1 MHESADSSLRT
12 MAASLMNRKV
22 GVSFQKLSKAGVRCG
37 LIVDDTERSRLLANV
52 SVNYRR
58 FDCAL
63 KLKTLTL
70 CVGRRAAQRSNTRAC
85 AEKACPSCLL
95 SKIGVSSDTR
105 GGTRMLPS
113 SGDNASAAG
122 YSSDPVSETCSRV
135 GSRGSCNRCR
145 SEKRR
150 APGRCDTQSVR

>member
-1 MHESADSSLRT
+1 
-12 MAASLMNRKV
+12 MNRKV

-135 GSRGSCNRCR
+135 GSNHNRIADR
-145 SEKRR
+145 AIVAGAKKR
-150 APGRCDTQSVR
+150 APAANVTRNL